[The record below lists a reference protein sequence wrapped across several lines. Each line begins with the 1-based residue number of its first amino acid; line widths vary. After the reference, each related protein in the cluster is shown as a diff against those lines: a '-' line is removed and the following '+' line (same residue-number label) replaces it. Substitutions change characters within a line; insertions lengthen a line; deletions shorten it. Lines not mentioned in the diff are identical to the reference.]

1 MNFYL
6 NSRSLNLKVII
17 YMLSILVTFT
27 TNSGDLRR
35 SILAYILTLSS
46 IININMIINL
56 SLILKVSLVLRIA
69 L

>member
-6 NSRSLNLKVII
+6 SFKSLNLKFII
-17 YMLSILVTFT
+17 YILSILITFII
-27 TNSGDLRR
+27 NSSNLRK

-46 IININMIINL
+46 IININIIINL
-56 SLILKVSLVLRIA
+56 SLILKVSLVLRII